1 MTGEPAVKRRYRLT
15 VIVGVLSVL
24 VMAITVTAV
33 IFAVLAYQTAQNS
46 VAQVKHDEHTTKEA
60 AAFTRAMQVKGE
72 PISVCLL
79 DVLRN
84 VAPLLERVPTV
95 ERPLQTYVRLQG
107 ARYPG
112 VTCPEKP

>member
-1 MTGEPAVKRRYRLT
+1 MSEGSTVKHRYRLT

-33 IFAVLAYQTAQNS
+33 VFAVLAYQTAQNS
-46 VAQVKHDEHTTKEA
+46 VARVQHDEQTTKEA

-95 ERPLQTYVRLQG
+95 ERPLQAYVRLQSK
-107 ARYPG
+107 RYPG
-112 VTCPEKP
+112 VTCPTEP